1 MSVPNVNFFIG
12 YALPESRKDILEGK
26 EKSTERQFYSSNQNH
41 DYVQYVET
49 GSKEKIDYVMYSG
62 NKEKSKGVFNEKGL
76 MSKSELKELRNQL
89 RDTESVIWHGVISFT
104 EEFGNTYCD
113 TTDKAIAMMK
123 LEMPKFFQKAN
134 LNPNNIV
141 WYAGLHENTDNK
153 HIHFSFFEKSPQRIK
168 IGKEKPVFS
177 DGHIQLKAINS
188 TKTSIEIRLL
198 NISREVFEN
207 RQLMTHQIKE
217 KLSNGDYMKQVK
229 ILIGIV
235 PTKGRVSYDSEN
247 MKEYKPQINQI
258 VREIIK
264 SDNDLYEKYTKF
276 DRVLSKRDKEIARVY
291 SQLNLDYSDKLLR
304 DKCIQD
310 LYRRLGNIVIQTA
323 KQIRIEQQKQD
334 RDIKN
339 RLVQKRIEK
348 RKRQILLKRCF
359 QLNDMVN
366 REIVNSFQDYL
377 RRLEQANYKRLQEE
391 GYLD

>member
-1 MSVPNVNFFIG
+1 MLSNFW
-12 YALPESRKDILEGK
+12 
-26 EKSTERQFYSSNQNH
+26 
-41 DYVQYVET
+41 
-49 GSKEKIDYVMYSG
+49 GS
-62 NKEKSKGVFNEKGL
+62 
-76 MSKSELKELRNQL
+76 
-89 RDTESVIWHGVISFT
+89 
-104 EEFGNTYCD
+104 
-113 TTDKAIAMMK
+113 
-123 LEMPKFFQKAN
+123 
-134 LNPNNIV
+134 
-141 WYAGLHENTDNK
+141 LH
-153 HIHFSFFEKSPQRIK
+153 
-168 IGKEKPVFS
+168 S
-177 DGHIQLKAINS
+177 DGHIKLKAINS

-198 NISREVFEN
+198 NISKEVFEN

-276 DRVLSKRDKEIARVY
+276 DRVLSKRDKEIERVY

-304 DKCIQD
+304 DKCIKD